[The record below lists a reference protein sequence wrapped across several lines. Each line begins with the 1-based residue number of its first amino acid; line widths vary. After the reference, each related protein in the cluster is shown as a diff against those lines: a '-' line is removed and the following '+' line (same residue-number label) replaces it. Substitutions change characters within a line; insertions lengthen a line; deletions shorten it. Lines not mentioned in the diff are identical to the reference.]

1 MLNKQSVKVEI
12 EKLRAELTKHDM
24 LYHQRNKPEISDED
38 YDALKAR
45 LLQLEKENPQFRD
58 LFSPT
63 QTVGYT
69 PAKKF
74 AKVRHSKLM
83 LSLANAFT
91 REDVEDF
98 IARVQR
104 FLAIKEPIEFVCEPK
119 IDGLSFVAVYKGG
132 KLFQAATRGD
142 GEYGEDITA
151 NARTIKGLPHRVNL
165 QEDFEIR
172 GEVYIDK
179 NDFIELNAARKN
191 QGEDLF
197 ANPRN
202 AAAGSLRQL
211 DANIT
216 ASRNLKYFV
225 WSGTITGVRTQLDIL
240 HKLQALGFIVNELI
254 TVCDSIEHII
264 TYYEQLAGS
273 RAHLQ
278 YDIDGVVYKVNSLIL
293 QERLGDLSNSP
304 RWALAHKFPAQKA
317 VTVIKDI
324 IIQVGRTG
332 ALTPVA
338 MLEPIGVGGVLV
350 SRATLHNED
359 EVARKDFRIGDTVT
373 IQRAGDVIP
382 QVISVDYS
390 KRTSQNAKY
399 IMPHQCPICGSSTEK
414 DEGEAIRRCTG
425 GLKCKAQVVERLKH
439 FVSRNAFNIEG
450 LGERQ
455 IEEFF
460 NDQLIVTPVDI
471 FTLEARNKHEPFHL
485 EKREGWGKKSVE
497 NLWEAINRSREIS
510 LDRFIFGLGIRFVG
524 EATAKL
530 LAKQFT
536 SLENLLAF
544 MHMAEA
550 ADELQKIDGIGQ
562 VTGAEIRKFFN
573 DEFNIGLILELQ
585 KQIVI
590 KPFLIH
596 TISSPISGKIVV
608 FTGSLMKMSRPEAK
622 ATAEKLGAKVGS
634 AVSKNT
640 DFVVCG
646 EDAGSK
652 LKKAKDLGVNVL
664 TEDEWLDLIK
674 RNNSQ

>member
-1 MLNKQSVKVEI
+1 MSSKQAVKIEIAKLREELNK
-12 EKLRAELTKHDM
+12 HNM
-24 LYHQRNKPEISDED
+24 LYHQQDKPTISDEE

-45 LLQLEKENPQFRD
+45 LLQLEQENPELRD

-63 QTVGYT
+63 QTVGYA

-74 AKVRHSKLM
+74 GKVKHSKPM
-83 LSLANAFT
+83 LSLANAFA

-98 IARVQR
+98 IVRVQK
-104 FLAIKEPIEFVCEPK
+104 FLGTKEHIEFVCEPK
-119 IDGLSFVAVYKGG
+119 IDGLSFVAIYKNG

-151 NARTIKGLPHRVNL
+151 NALTIKTLPQTVDL

-179 NDFIELNAARKN
+179 NDFIELNETRKK

-216 ASRNLKYFV
+216 AARNLKYFV
-225 WSGTITGVRTQLDIL
+225 WSGTIRGATTQLNIIK
-240 HKLQALGFIVNELI
+240 KLQTLGFTVNELI
-254 TVCDSIEHII
+254 STCDKIEDII
-264 TYYEQLAGS
+264 KYYEKLGNT
-273 RAHLQ
+273 RASLR
-278 YDIDGVVYKVNSLIL
+278 YDIDGVVYKVNSLAL
-293 QERLGDLSNSP
+293 QERLGELSNSP

-338 MLEPIGVGGVLV
+338 VLEPIGVGGVLV

-359 EVARKDFRIGDTVT
+359 EIARKDFRIGDTVT

-382 QVISVDYS
+382 QVIAVDLS
-390 KRTSQNAKY
+390 KRSSHSVKFV
-399 IMPHQCPICGSSTEK
+399 MPQHCPICGSNTEK

-460 NDQLIVTPVDI
+460 NDQLIATPVDI
-471 FTLEARNKHEPFHL
+471 FTLEERNKHAHFNL

-497 NLWEAINRSREIS
+497 NLWEAINHTREIS
-510 LDRFIFGLGIRFVG
+510 LDRFIFALGIRFVG

-536 SLENLLAF
+536 TLAKLLTFMNLP
-544 MHMAEA
+544 EA
-550 ADELQKIDGIGQ
+550 VDELQKIDGIGQ
-562 VTGAEIRKFFN
+562 VTGAEIRQFFN
-573 DEFNIGLILELQ
+573 DEFNINLIHELQ
-585 KQIVI
+585 KQIDI
-590 KPFLIH
+590 KPFVVQTIH
-596 TISSPISGKIVV
+596 SAISGKVIV
-608 FTGSLMKMSRPEAK
+608 FTGSLTKMSRPEAK

-634 AVSKNT
+634 AVSANT

-646 EDAGSK
+646 DDAGSK
-652 LKKAKDLGVNVL
+652 LKKAKELGINVL
-664 TEDEWLDLIK
+664 TEDQWLDLIK
-674 RNNSQ
+674 H